1 MVRGIAGVA
10 AVMALVAPV
19 ATAGAE
25 TMGFNLVLRVPVHC
39 TVRHQPVAGV
49 GSAETGAVALG
60 ELREYCN
67 APTGYQLIVSYA
79 PGALRGA
86 VIQAGEDRV
95 VLNGSGEAVISQSPR
110 PRFRARMITAMP
122 GENGF
127 DTDRLQF
134 HLRAT

>member
-10 AVMALVAPV
+10 AVVALGAPV

-25 TMGFNLVLRVPVHC
+25 TMGFNLTLRVPVHC
-39 TVRHQPVAGV
+39 TVRHQPAAGV
-49 GSAETGAVALG
+49 GGADAGAVALG

-67 APTGYQLIVSYA
+67 APTGYQLVVSYA

-95 VLNGSGEAVISQSPR
+95 VLNGSGEAIISQSPR
-110 PRFRARMITAMP
+110 PRFRSRVITALP

-127 DTDRLQF
+127 DTDRLHF